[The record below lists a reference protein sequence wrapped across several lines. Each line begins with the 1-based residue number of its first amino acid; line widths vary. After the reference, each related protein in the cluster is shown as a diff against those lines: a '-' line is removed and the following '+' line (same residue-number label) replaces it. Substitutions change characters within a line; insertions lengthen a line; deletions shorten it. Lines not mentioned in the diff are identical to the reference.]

1 MTQEPDSHR
10 SGPRTTDTVL
20 HLFEQAA
27 RDTPEAVAVSAG
39 ALDISYGQLDRQ
51 ANRLAHHLLA
61 AGLPAGGT
69 VAVGHTRQ
77 ADVLTAV
84 LAVLK
89 AGGTYTIVDPA
100 QAGPARIQVLRT
112 GPFALLTDTALQAAL
127 DSGDGLRLICPDA
140 EAEAIG
146 ARAPESPG
154 IPPAPVAALLWT
166 GGEVPRAVPVGQAR
180 LLAAHRGWAEVGGLT
195 PADRHLITS
204 RPDVT
209 AFAAGWTRALCSG
222 ATLVLA
228 EHTPGDGRTEA
239 EEIRRLIGTAEV
251 TAVHTD
257 PAGAASLLAQPD
269 PQVRPLR
276 LVTVTGDRLYLD
288 EQAALQGG
296 LLPGARLVSV
306 YGTAETAGVGSW
318 FELPQ
323 LTGPVDRPE
332 GTAPAGTPFPGCR
345 LELHDGEIH
354 LTPPDGGAAVPTG
367 DLGRLR
373 PDGLLEFAGRIRD
386 RFTLGRRTVDP
397 YRLESALREHPAVGG
412 ALVRSV
418 SHGPLQERLVAYI
431 APPAVPVAQTA
442 DSRVGYAW
450 LPGADELR
458 TRLKGRL
465 REEDLPK
472 TVVRLRSLPR
482 NRAGQEDRS
491 ALPMPPKPTGGYRG
505 KYSSSSDYDDYYAD
519 TMHAPLRTSGGKG
532 SVEGAGCC
540 SAIVLAVV
548 AMLFTDALWPGSTE
562 LSGVPAP
569 WSVLFFLLYC
579 FECLAFATGVVFLF
593 TGRSR
598 MLRSGRSRG
607 FTRAAHL
614 AVVYLLIAW
623 WPQDNLYRL
632 AAKNDWPQQAALV
645 YTFNIPLMI
654 AAAILAVYVTRRPVV
669 PPEPEPEPEPE
680 DQEPEDE
687 GPEDQGLEVTS
698 KPAP

>member
-20 HLFEQAA
+20 RLFEQAA
-27 RDTPEAVAVSAG
+27 RDTPEAVALSAG
-39 ALDISYGQLDRQ
+39 PLELRYGRLDRQ

-77 ADVLTAV
+77 ADVFTAV

-100 QAGPARIQVLRT
+100 AAARARTQVIMA

-127 DSGDGLRLICPDA
+127 DPGHGLRLICPDA

-154 IPPAPVAALLWT
+154 MAPAPVAALLWT
-166 GGEVPRAVPVGQAR
+166 GGETPRAVPAGQEL

-195 PADRHLITS
+195 PADRHLITF

-222 ATLVLA
+222 GTLVLA
-228 EHTPGDGRTEA
+228 EDTRRDGGTAA
-239 EEIRRLIGTAEV
+239 EDIHRLIGTAEV

-269 PQVRPLR
+269 PPVRSLR

-288 EQAALQGG
+288 EQSALQGG
-296 LLPGARLVSV
+296 LLPGARLVGV
-306 YGTAETAGVGSW
+306 YGTTETAGAGSR
-318 FELPQ
+318 FELSQ
-323 LTGPVDRPE
+323 LNGPVDRPE
-332 GTAPAGTPFPGCR
+332 GTALVGTPFPGCR

-373 PDGLLEFAGRIRD
+373 PDGLLEFTGRTRD

-397 YRLESALREHPAVGG
+397 HRLESALRQHPAVGG
-412 ALVRSV
+412 ALVRNV

-431 APPAVPVAQTA
+431 APRAVPAGRTA
-442 DSRVGYAW
+442 DPRASYAW
-450 LPGADELR
+450 LPGTAELR
-458 TRLKGRL
+458 TRLAGRL

-505 KYSSSSDYDDYYAD
+505 KYSSSSDYDDYYAE
-519 TMHAPLRTSGGKG
+519 TMHAPPRTA
-532 SVEGAGCC
+532 GAESTAGVGCC
-540 SAIVLAVV
+540 AAFLLAV
-548 AMLFTDALWPGSTE
+548 AALLFTDVLWPGSTE

-579 FECLAFATGVVFLF
+579 FECLAFATGAVFLF
-593 TGRSR
+593 TGFSR

-614 AVVYLLIAW
+614 AVVYLLVAW

-645 YTFNIPLMI
+645 YAFNIPLMI
-654 AAAILAVYVTRRPVV
+654 AAAIVAGYVTRRPVAS
-669 PPEPEPEPEPE
+669 PEPEVEAE
-680 DQEPEDE
+680 DPGTEDR